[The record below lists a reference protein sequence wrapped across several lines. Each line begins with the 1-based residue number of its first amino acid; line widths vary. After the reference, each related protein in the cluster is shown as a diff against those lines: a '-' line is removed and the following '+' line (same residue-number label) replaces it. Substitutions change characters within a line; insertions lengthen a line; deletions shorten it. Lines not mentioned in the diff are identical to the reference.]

1 VILTQDLKKD
11 HMYKRLELK
20 SAEGMFSTEIVS
32 GTNCSRFE
40 SAIIVKK
47 AKEAFRIGEFS
58 EGRVLQDG
66 QIVFYAVSANA
77 PPGVSIEKCPKL
89 RVVLRHLDR
98 KEDLETLKRHGAAA
112 KRRQQIMR
120 MAVEAYEQGALLTQ
134 EDLALLLDSNVRT
147 IRSDMR
153 KLREEEQVVVP
164 TRGTVRDIGPGVTH
178 KHKAVQ
184 LWLSGKEALE
194 VALQLSHSLTAVE
207 RYIQTFCRV
216 VYAQQKMRNML
227 KTAMV
232 VGISVA
238 SANDYFAL
246 HTELVKVDPFYQ
258 QRLEEVLEL
267 GEAHWE
273 AVDGKKNLSR
283 MSGRKSWA
291 VL

>member
-1 VILTQDLKKD
+1 MIVTQELKKEQ
-11 HMYKRLELK
+11 MYQRLELK
-20 SAEGMFSTEIVS
+20 SAEEAFSTEIVK

-40 SAIIVKK
+40 SSIIVKK
-47 AKEAFRIGEFS
+47 AKEAFRIGEFA
-58 EGRVLQDG
+58 EGHVLQDG
-66 QIVFYAVSANA
+66 QIVFHAVSANA
-77 PPGVSIEKCPKL
+77 PSGVPIEKCPKR
-89 RVVLRHLDR
+89 RVVLSHLDR
-98 KEDLETLKRHGAAA
+98 KEDIETLKRHGAAA

-147 IRSDMR
+147 IRSDMS
-153 KLREEEQVVVP
+153 KLREEEQIVVP

-194 VALQLSHSLTAVE
+194 VALRLNHSLHAVE

-216 VYAQQKMRNML
+216 VYAQRKMRNIL

-238 SANDYFAL
+238 SANGYFNL
-246 HTELVKVDPFYQ
+246 HSELVNDDSFYQ
-258 QRLEEVLEL
+258 QRLKEVLAL
-267 GEAHWE
+267 GESHWE
-273 AVDGKKNLSR
+273 AADGKKSHLQTP
-283 MSGRKSWA
+283 GRKSGA
-291 VL
+291 AQ

>member
-1 VILTQDLKKD
+1 MIVTQKLKKD
-11 HMYKRLELK
+11 QMYQRLELK
-20 SAEGMFSTEIVS
+20 SAEETFSTEIVN

-47 AKEAFRIGEFS
+47 AKEAFRIGEFA

-66 QIVFYAVSANA
+66 QIVFHAVSANA
-77 PPGVSIEKCPKL
+77 PSGVPIEKCPKL

-98 KEDLETLKRHGAAA
+98 KEDIETLKRHGAAA

-120 MAVEAYEQGALLTQ
+120 TAVEAYEQGALLTQ

-153 KLREEEQVVVP
+153 KLREEEQIVVP

-194 VALQLSHSLTAVE
+194 VALKLSHSLTAVE

-232 VGISVA
+232 VGISVV

-246 HTELVKVDPFYQ
+246 HSELVKDDPFYQ
-258 QRLEEVLEL
+258 QRLEEVLAL
-267 GEAHWE
+267 GESHWE
-273 AVDGKKNLSR
+273 AADGKKSPSR
-283 MSGRKSWA
+283 TPEHKSGA

>member
-1 VILTQDLKKD
+1 MILTQDLKKN
-11 HMYKRLELK
+11 HMYQRLELK
-20 SAEGMFSTEIVS
+20 SAEQAFSSEIVS

-47 AKEAFRIGEFS
+47 AKEAFRVGEFS
-58 EGRVLQDG
+58 DGRVLQDG
-66 QIVFYAVSANA
+66 QMVFYAVSADA
-77 PPGVSIEKCPKL
+77 PPGVPIERCRKL
-89 RVVLRHLDR
+89 RIVLSHLNR
-98 KEDLETLKRHGAAA
+98 KEDIETLKRHGAAA

-120 MAVEAYEQGALLTQ
+120 LAVETYEQGALLTQ
-134 EDLALLLDSNVRT
+134 EDLALLLDSDVRT
-147 IRSDMR
+147 IRSDIHR
-153 KLREEEQVVVP
+153 LREDQNIVVP

-194 VALQLSHSLTAVE
+194 VAMHLSHSLSAVE

-216 VYAQQKMRNML
+216 VYAQRKLRNML

-232 VGISVA
+232 VGISVT
-238 SANDYFAL
+238 SANDYFSL
-246 HTELVKVDPFYQ
+246 HTQLMYADPFYR

-273 AVDGKKNLSR
+273 AADGKKNLSR
-283 MSGRKSWA
+283 MPGRKSGA